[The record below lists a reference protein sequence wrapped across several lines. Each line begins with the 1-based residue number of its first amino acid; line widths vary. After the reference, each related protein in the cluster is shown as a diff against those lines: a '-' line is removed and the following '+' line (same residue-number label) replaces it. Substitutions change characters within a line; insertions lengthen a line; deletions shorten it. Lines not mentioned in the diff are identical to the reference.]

1 MLVGYHGHIK
11 TWLTCQ
17 HYPGFACSLA
27 PPPPPKTTRTTLHI
41 PLLLPSL
48 FSRVH
53 FRERYRLTGRNLDQ
67 ALFGFHGF
75 WYVLYAKHTVCT
87 VLLYLFYSTSNN
99 IFIYLCAR
107 IFWIY
112 YLVFLYNYWVIR
124 LKYLL
129 SGLFL
134 INEKF
139 HNNVTTQ
146 IL

>member
-1 MLVGYHGHIK
+1 MDILKPDLLANTTPALH
-11 TWLTCQ
+11 
-17 HYPGFACSLA
+17 AASL
-27 PPPPPKTTRTTLHI
+27 PPPSTKRPPA
-41 PLLLPSL
+41 PSSTSL
-48 FSRVH
+48 YFPTFFSRVH
-53 FRERYRLTGRNLDQ
+53 VRERYRLADRNWDQ

-75 WYVLYAKHTVCT
+75 WYVLYAKHTVFT

-112 YLVFLYNYWVIR
+112 YLVFLLNYWVIR

-129 SGLFL
+129 SELFL
-134 INEKF
+134 INDKF
-139 HNNVTTQ
+139 HSNVTTQ